1 MVCCRFDISRELL
14 GCVVYIQR
22 VLMVCFG
29 LKYTL
34 SSYGVLYIENIQGV
48 HMVCCMFE
56 ISREFI
62 WCVVGLKYTG
72 SSYDVFIN
80 MIYSEFL
87 WCVVVLKY

>member
-22 VLMVCFG
+22 VLMVCLG

-34 SSYGVLYIENIQGV
+34 SSYGVLYIENIQGGPT
-48 HMVCCMFE
+48 VCCTLK

-62 WCVVGLKYTG
+62 WYVVGLKYPG
-72 SSYDVFIN
+72 S
-80 MIYSEFL
+80 
-87 WCVVVLKY
+87 CHGVLYV